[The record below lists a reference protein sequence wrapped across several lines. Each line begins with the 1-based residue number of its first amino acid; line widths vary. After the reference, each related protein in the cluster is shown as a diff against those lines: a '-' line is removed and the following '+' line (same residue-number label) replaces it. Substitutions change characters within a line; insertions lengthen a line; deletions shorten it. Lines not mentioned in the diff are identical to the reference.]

1 MRPRW
6 NSAIPY
12 AVAVGAVA
20 LALLLKFLFTGLGA
34 DHPFVLLPA
43 AVIVAAWYGGRRP
56 GFTAAVLAAAGT
68 DVLFLAPSGF
78 GVSADDVIG
87 VLGLQVEAFLIDEI
101 TVRMRTAQR
110 RAREE
115 AAAANVARR
124 ELSLALRLREE
135 LLAFW
140 SEKLHGPLTHL
151 VFGLRAARVAVEAGD
166 RPQALMALDGVV
178 GEIQAVQRTAEQWL
192 DRARTETQ
200 SN

>member
-6 NSAIPY
+6 HAATAY
-12 AVAVGAVA
+12 VVAVGAVA
-20 LALLLKFLFTGLGA
+20 LALLLKFLFSGLGA

-43 AVIVAAWYGGRRP
+43 AVIVAAWYGGRGP
-56 GFTAAVLAAAGT
+56 GFSAAVLAAAGT

-78 GVSADDVIG
+78 GASADDL
-87 VLGLQVEAFLIDEI
+87 LGLLGLLIEAILIVEI

-151 VFGLRAARVAVEAGD
+151 VFGLRAARVAVEEGN

-192 DRARTETQ
+192 DRARREAR
-200 SN
+200 SD